1 LHNRAQSAAA
11 IAPRKTLCTA
21 ENKRQMACRTPTAPV
36 PRANLATVVL
46 VQNVSKLYKLYRRP
60 SDRLR
65 EALPLGNPKLHT
77 DFWALRD
84 ISFQVEKGETLALVG
99 PNGSGKST
107 LLQIVAGILQ
117 PTQGRVV
124 TRGRIAALLE
134 LGAGFNPEFTGR
146 ENVFL
151 NGEIMGLTR
160 AEIER
165 AMPSI
170 EAFAEIGEFIERPVK
185 EYSSGMYVRLA
196 FSTAIHVDPEILIVD
211 EALAV
216 GDAVFA
222 NRCVRKFE
230 ELRERKITVLFVS
243 HDLGLVKQLSDR
255 AILLLNGR
263 IEAQGSPSDAINRYI
278 GLVLEKQ
285 QSRQEKQHRFDASY
299 RHGDGRSEIVGVDLV
314 NADGDPVE
322 TVTGG
327 ETVTVRVRCRFFQPT
342 CDPMVGILIRTR
354 IGMDVYGTNTR
365 IEKLHLGSY
374 QAGDE
379 LEVDFQFDCWLT
391 PQQYTL
397 TVATQNPDGSSHDW
411 LDDVIPFEVVDA
423 RAASGVA
430 NLRASIAWRVS

>member
-1 LHNRAQSAAA
+1 L
-11 IAPRKTLCTA
+11 
-21 ENKRQMACRTPTAPV
+21 
-36 PRANLATVVL
+36 VL
-46 VQNVSKLYKLYRRP
+46 VQNVSKLYRLYRRP
-60 SDRLR
+60 ADRLR
-65 EALPLGNPKLHT
+65 ELLPGVAPAHR

-84 ISFQVEKGETLALVG
+84 ISFEVERGETLGLVG
-99 PNGSGKST
+99 PNGCGKST
-107 LLQIVAGILQ
+107 LLQMVSGILQ
-117 PTQGRVV
+117 PTMGRVV

-134 LGAGFNPEFTGR
+134 LGAGFNPEFSGR

-151 NGEIMGLTR
+151 NGEIMGLGR
-160 AEIER
+160 GAIER

-170 EAFAEIGEFIERPVK
+170 EAFAEIGEFMERPVK

-222 NRCVRKFE
+222 NRCVRKFQ

-263 IEAQGSPSDAINRYI
+263 IEAEGAPNDVINRYI

-285 QSRQEKQHRFDASY
+285 APETRQERLRSSF
-299 RHGDGRSEIVGVDLV
+299 RHGDGTSEIVGIQML
-314 NADGDPVE
+314 NARGEE
-322 TVTGG
+322 TASIASG
-327 ETVTVRVRCRFFQPT
+327 EPVTVRVQARFHRAVS
-342 CDPMVGILIRTR
+342 DPMVGILVRTR

-365 IEKLHLGSY
+365 IENTELGDFE
-374 QAGDE
+374 AGQL
-379 LEVDFQFDCWLT
+379 LEVDFGIECWLR

-397 TVATQNPDGSSHDW
+397 TAAMQNADGSSHDW
-411 LDDVIPFEVVDA
+411 LDDAIAFDVVDA
-423 RAASGVA
+423 RVAAGVA
-430 NLRASIAWRVS
+430 NLRAKVEWRASR

>member
-1 LHNRAQSAAA
+1 
-11 IAPRKTLCTA
+11 
-21 ENKRQMACRTPTAPV
+21 
-36 PRANLATVVL
+36 VVL
-46 VQNVSKLYKLYRRP
+46 LQNVSKLYKLYRRP
-60 SDRLR
+60 ADRLR
-65 EALPLGNPKLHT
+65 EALPFSKRTFHT

-84 ISFQVEKGETLALVG
+84 IGFQVEKGETLALVG

-117 PTQGRVV
+117 PTRGRVV

-134 LGAGFNPEFTGR
+134 LGAGFNPEFSGR

-151 NGEIMGLTR
+151 NGEIMGLSR

-170 EAFAEIGEFIERPVK
+170 EAFAEIGEFIARPVK

-196 FSTAIHVDPEILIVD
+196 FATAIHVDPEILIVD

-243 HDLGLVKQLSDR
+243 HDLGLVKQLSHR

-263 IEAQGSPSDAINRYI
+263 MEAQGAPSDVINRYI

-285 QSRQEKQHRFDASY
+285 QSTQEKRQRFEASY
-299 RHGDGRSEIVGVDLV
+299 RHGDGVSEILSADLL
-314 NADGDPVE
+314 NAAGQPATSVA
-322 TVTGG
+322 GG
-327 ETVTVRVRCRFFQPT
+327 ETVTVRVRSRFHHPA
-342 CDPMVGILIRTR
+342 CDPMVGILIRNR

-365 IEKLHLGSY
+365 IEKEYLGSY
-374 QAGDE
+374 QPGDE
-379 LEVDFQFDCWLT
+379 LEVDFHFACWLT

-397 TVATQNPDGSSHDW
+397 TVATQGPDGSSHDW
-411 LDDVIPFEVVDA
+411 LDDVIPFDVVDT
-423 RAASGVA
+423 RMAAGVA
-430 NLRASIAWRVS
+430 NLRAEIAWRASR